1 MSSDM
6 EKYYR
11 ENGREVFLYL
21 MTLCGNADT
30 AEELTQE
37 TFYRALRSVNKYK
50 GESSVYTWLCGI
62 ARNAWLEELRKRT
75 RHKGEELSEL
85 TEDTALRPDEKA
97 ESEDSRIHLLKKI
110 HALPETEKELILLRA
125 SQELSFREIGEI
137 FGKSENWARVTYY
150 RAKQKLM

>member
-11 ENGREVFLYL
+11 ENGRKVFLYL

-37 TFYRALRSVNKYK
+37 TFYRALRSLKKYK
-50 GESSVYTWLCGI
+50 GESSVYTWLCSI
-62 ARNAWLEELRKRT
+62 ARNCWLEELRKRT

-85 TEDTALRPDEKA
+85 TEDNALRPDERA
-97 ESEDSRIHLLKKI
+97 ESEDSRIRLLKRI
-110 HALPETEKELILLRA
+110 HSLPETEKELILLRA

>member
-11 ENGREVFLYL
+11 ENGRKVFLYL

-85 TEDTALRPDEKA
+85 TEDNALRPDEAA
-97 ESEDSRIHLLKKI
+97 ESSDSRLRLLKKV
-110 HALPETEKELILLRA
+110 HSLPETEKELILLRA

>member
-11 ENGREVFLYL
+11 ENGRKVFLYL

-97 ESEDSRIHLLKKI
+97 ESEDSRIRLLKKI
-110 HALPETEKELILLRA
+110 HSLPETEKELILLRA

-137 FGKSENWARVTYY
+137 FDKSENWARVTYY

>member
-11 ENGREVFLYL
+11 ENGRKVFLYL

-37 TFYRALRSVNKYK
+37 TFYRALRSLKKYK
-50 GESSVYTWLCGI
+50 GECSVYTWLCSI
-62 ARNAWLEELRKRT
+62 ARNVWLEELRKRRKHRT
-75 RHKGEELSEL
+75 EEISEL
-85 TEDTALRPDEKA
+85 IEDSAPRPDEEA
-97 ESEDSRIHLLKKI
+97 ERSDGRIRLLKRIHS
-110 HALPETEKELILLRA
+110 LPETEKEIVLLRA
-125 SQELSFREIGEI
+125 TQELSFREIGEI
-137 FGKSENWARVTYY
+137 FGKTETWARVTYY